1 MDTTIVP
8 FLDEKGIPYQYIS
21 IRHDITLRKQIEEN
35 MKYLAYFDPLTTLPN
50 RNLLNKHLKEILL
63 NKNSNDQIAML
74 FLDLDRFK
82 SINDALGHN
91 TGDLLLKEVGQRLKS
106 CLRKS
111 DFISRQGGD
120 EFIIVLDDISC
131 KQDVI
136 TIANKIINKLS
147 LPFYIHNEKIVTST
161 SIGISYTTI
170 KDVKKNNLEK
180 IDDSI
185 DTLIKQADI
194 AMYHAKKT
202 GGGTYRF
209 NTPEQNKRMK
219 RHHDLE
225 QELKQAL
232 EKQEFSIVYQPLINL
247 SNGLAVGFE
256 ALLRWE
262 NSKLGSISPIEFIP
276 ILEETGLI
284 IPVGKWILKN
294 VCIQMKEWQEMGLE
308 LQRVAVN
315 VSTIQFRREQF
326 VRDIKQILK
335 DTQLAPQFLELEVT
349 ESAILNTEESI
360 NTLKELKNIGVKISI
375 DDFGTGY
382 SSLSYLKHLPIDTL
396 KIDKSFIDDLHIDGE
411 AIVNTIINLGK
422 NLQLTVIAEGIEN
435 EKQLSL
441 LKQQKCNVGQG
452 YFFSKPILPEKV
464 PALLSKY
471 ELISN

>member
-1 MDTTIVP
+1 MHLEAKLNKTLKKLQDIELALNESSIVAITNRRGIIQFANNKFCEISKYSREELIGQDHRIINSGYHSKSFFKELWSTIEQGKVWKGEIKNKAKDGTFYWVDTTIVP

-194 AMYHAKKT
+194 AMYHAKKNRRR
-202 GGGTYRF
+202 Y
-209 NTPEQNKRMK
+209 
-219 RHHDLE
+219 
-225 QELKQAL
+225 
-232 EKQEFSIVYQPLINL
+232 
-247 SNGLAVGFE
+247 
-256 ALLRWE
+256 
-262 NSKLGSISPIEFIP
+262 ISF
-276 ILEETGLI
+276 
-284 IPVGKWILKN
+284 
-294 VCIQMKEWQEMGLE
+294 
-308 LQRVAVN
+308 
-315 VSTIQFRREQF
+315 
-326 VRDIKQILK
+326 
-335 DTQLAPQFLELEVT
+335 
-349 ESAILNTEESI
+349 
-360 NTLKELKNIGVKISI
+360 
-375 DDFGTGY
+375 
-382 SSLSYLKHLPIDTL
+382 
-396 KIDKSFIDDLHIDGE
+396 
-411 AIVNTIINLGK
+411 
-422 NLQLTVIAEGIEN
+422 
-435 EKQLSL
+435 
-441 LKQQKCNVGQG
+441 
-452 YFFSKPILPEKV
+452 
-464 PALLSKY
+464 
-471 ELISN
+471 

>member
-1 MDTTIVP
+1 M
-8 FLDEKGIPYQYIS
+8 Q
-21 IRHDITLRKQIEEN
+21 
-35 MKYLAYFDPLTTLPN
+35 
-50 RNLLNKHLKEILL
+50 
-63 NKNSNDQIAML
+63 
-74 FLDLDRFK
+74 
-82 SINDALGHN
+82 
-91 TGDLLLKEVGQRLKS
+91 
-106 CLRKS
+106 
-111 DFISRQGGD
+111 
-120 EFIIVLDDISC
+120 
-131 KQDVI
+131 
-136 TIANKIINKLS
+136 
-147 LPFYIHNEKIVTST
+147 
-161 SIGISYTTI
+161 
-170 KDVKKNNLEK
+170 
-180 IDDSI
+180 
-185 DTLIKQADI
+185 
-194 AMYHAKKT
+194 KKT